1 MKTKTVTESGMEFGP
16 YPEDDFFNIETSETY
31 KKVGENIKIAEFLLI
46 RDRIKSKVW
55 IVEAKSSSPQ
65 PQNKQNFDEFI
76 EEIRGKLNNA
86 LNLGIATCL
95 QRHVTYTELPSSFKT
110 LDLKKAEFYLI
121 LVING
126 HQEKWLPPLQEALNK
141 ALIPTVKK
149 WNLPPTSVIVLND
162 NMARSRKLIV

>member
-46 RDRIKSKVW
+46 RDRIKPKVW

-65 PQNKQNFDEFI
+65 PQNKQDFDEFI
-76 EEIRGKLNNA
+76 EEIRDKLNNA
-86 LNLGIATCL
+86 LSLGIATCL
-95 QRHVTYTELPSSFKT
+95 HRHATYTELPSSFQKI
-110 LDLKKAEFYLI
+110 DLKKAEFYLI
-121 LVING
+121 LVIKG
-126 HQEKWLPPLQEALNK
+126 HQEQWLPPLKDALNK

-162 NMARSRKLIV
+162 DMARSQKLIV